1 MPPSSVTIV
10 GASLAGL
17 RGAEALRRAEYAGPI
32 TIIGDE
38 AHLPYD
44 RPPLSK
50 KVLSGVW
57 DLDKPG
63 LVTAERLAE
72 LDITIETG
80 VQATGF
86 DLTER
91 VLTTRVLGPSQG
103 SPTTH
108 GSRTVDALLIATG
121 ASPRWLPGTQGV
133 VGVHVVR
140 SLDDAAGLRS
150 QLAHESGRVVVVGA
164 GFIGAEVAATARTMG
179 HEVTLV
185 ETAERPLQRVL
196 NPELGDVIAAIH
208 TENGVDVRCGVG
220 VDHLATNDHRVTGV
234 VLSDGTALDT
244 TCVVVGIGVVPNTAW
259 LEGSGLTIDNGVV
272 CDSTTLAASGVTAAG
287 DVARWP
293 SARFGGEL
301 IRVEQWDNAVAM
313 GPHAALRL
321 LVDDPSDAE
330 IYDPVPWF
338 WSDQYDRKI
347 QLAGRAGPNDDMQV
361 VEGSIDERRFV
372 ALLGRNGELTGVFGM
387 NRPRHVMQYKALI
400 DQGAT
405 FADATATTF

>member
-17 RGAEALRRAEYAGPI
+17 RGAEALRRADYAGPI

-38 AHLPYD
+38 VHLPYD

-57 DLDKPG
+57 DLDKPS

-72 LDITIETG
+72 LDIAIETG

-86 DLTER
+86 DLATR
-91 VLTTRVLGPSQG
+91 VLTTSQG
-103 SPTTH
+103 SP
-108 GSRTVDALLIATG
+108 GSQRSRTVDALLIATG
-121 ASPRWLPGTQGV
+121 ASPRWIPGTKGV
-133 VGVHVVR
+133 GGVHVVR

-150 QLAHESGRVVVVGA
+150 QLAHNPGLVVVVGA

-179 HEVTLV
+179 HDVTLV

-196 NPELGDVIAAIH
+196 NPQLGDIIAAIH
-208 TENGVDVRCGVG
+208 TDNGVDVRCGVG
-220 VDHLATNDHRVTGV
+220 VDHLVTADNHVTGV
-234 VLSDGTALDT
+234 VLSDGTTLDT
-244 TCVVVGIGVVPNTAW
+244 TCVVVGIGVVPNTEW
-259 LEGSGLTIDNGVV
+259 LAGSGLTVDNGVV
-272 CDSTTLAASGVTAAG
+272 CDHTTLAAPGVTVAG

-293 SARFGGEL
+293 STRLGGEL

-321 LVDDPSDAE
+321 LVEDPSDAE
-330 IYDPVPWF
+330 TFDPVPWF

-347 QLAGRAGPNDDMQV
+347 QLAGRAGPNDELQV
-361 VEGSIDERRFV
+361 VEGSIEERRFV
-372 ALLGRNGELTGVFGM
+372 ALLGRDGELTGVFGM
-387 NRPRHVMQYKALI
+387 NRPRHVMQYKALL

-405 FADATATTF
+405 FADAAATTF